1 MLPHARR
8 RSRLVDVPIECEVVA
23 LPAEARRFLVEAERR
38 ILDFQQSA
46 KIPGFVPSD
55 FERVYAVLQTISEQS
70 LAAGPRFCEWGSG
83 FGVVAG
89 FAAMLGFETFGI
101 EIELDLVE
109 AAREL
114 ADDFELPVEFVHG
127 SFIPRGGEAL
137 FDRQTAFSWLVAE
150 SDGAYES
157 MELDADDF
165 DVTFCYPWPDEQHV
179 TAEVFERY
187 ASDGAILIS
196 FHGGDDIRVR
206 RKTLV
211 PSRRRLH

>member
-8 RSRLVDVPIECEVVA
+8 RSRLVDVPIECDVVA
-23 LPAEARRFLVEAERR
+23 LPARARRFLNEAERR

-101 EIELDLVE
+101 EIELELVE
-109 AAREL
+109 ACAGIGRRLRIAGRIRARQLHSAWRRGAFRSADGLLL
-114 ADDFELPVEFVHG
+114 A
-127 SFIPRGGEAL
+127 
-137 FDRQTAFSWLVAE
+137 
-150 SDGAYES
+150 
-157 MELDADDF
+157 
-165 DVTFCYPWPDEQHV
+165 
-179 TAEVFERY
+179 
-187 ASDGAILIS
+187 
-196 FHGGDDIRVR
+196 
-206 RKTLV
+206 
-211 PSRRRLH
+211 RRRVGRRTNRWNSTPMISM

>member
-8 RSRLVDVPIECEVVA
+8 RSQLVDVPIPSDIVA
-23 LPAEARRFLVEAERR
+23 RPAEVRRFLTEAERR
-38 ILDFQQSA
+38 ITDFQQSA

-55 FERVYAVLQTISEQS
+55 FERVHAVLQAIAERS

-89 FAAMLGFETFGI
+89 LAAMLGFEAFGI
-101 EIELDLVE
+101 EIESDLVE

-137 FDRQTAFSWLVAE
+137 FERQTAFSWLVAE

-165 DVTFCYPWPDEQHV
+165 DVIFCYPWPDEQNV
-179 TAEVFERY
+179 TAEVFEQF
-187 ASDGAILIS
+187 AADGAIIIS

-206 RKTLV
+206 RKTTV
-211 PSRRRLH
+211 RSRRRLR